1 MREDVVSEYLSLGL
15 RFGRLADGFVDSW
28 YGDPELYRRVD
39 AEPRP
44 DASGLAAQAARL
56 LAALPDSGLAE
67 SRRRFLSAQLT
78 ALNCAAGRLAGEEI
92 PFRDEV
98 RTYFEVDIELGDP
111 DRYAEIHDAIGA
123 LLPGAGDL
131 RARTAAFYER
141 NAVPPDRLAQAV
153 RAVSG
158 ELRAMTRR
166 LFALPE
172 RESVEYVVV
181 RDKPWN
187 AYNRYL
193 GGFRSRVEL
202 NADAGRTIAALP
214 LLAVHE
220 SYPGHHTEHC
230 RKEAG
235 LVAGAGHGEHA
246 ISLVNTPQCLMAE
259 GTAEMADAAVPGPGW
274 GRWTADIL
282 ADVGVRVD
290 GELVEEVLRLIRLLM
305 PARQDAAIMLHARGA
320 DPDQVTGYLER
331 WLLVSPDHARRM
343 TRFLTDPLWRAYSVT
358 YIEGPRLVGAWLDA
372 GPGQASLVERYQRLL
387 DEPLLPSDLRADL
400 EAAGSGTA
408 RPGAESVPART
419 GAEPG
424 EPDGS

>member
-1 MREDVVSEYLSLGL
+1 MREEVVTEYLSLGL

-28 YGDPELYRRVD
+28 YGDPELSRRVD

-44 DASGLAAQAARL
+44 DASGLAAQSADL
-56 LAALPDSGLAE
+56 LAALADSGLAE
-67 SRRRFLSAQLT
+67 PRRRFLSAQLA
-78 ALNCAAGRLAGEEI
+78 ALNCAARRMAGEEI

-98 RTYFEVDIELGDP
+98 RTYFEVDIEPGEP

-123 LLPGAGDL
+123 LLPGPGDL

-141 NAVPPDRLAQAV
+141 NAVPPERLARAVQAV
-153 RAVSG
+153 SD
-158 ELRAMTRR
+158 ELRAMTRTV
-166 LFALPE
+166 FGLPE

-202 NADAGRTIAALP
+202 NAEAGRTIAALP
-214 LLAVHE
+214 LLAIHE
-220 SYPGHHTEHC
+220 AYPGHHTEHC

-235 LVAGAGHGEHA
+235 LVDGAGHGEHL

-274 GRWTADIL
+274 GRWTAGIL
-282 ADVGVRVD
+282 ADAGVRVE

-305 PARQDAAIMLHARGA
+305 PARQDAALMLHDRGA
-320 DPDQVTGYLER
+320 DPDEVTGYLER
-331 WLLVSPDHARRM
+331 WLLVPPDHARRM

-372 GPGQASLVERYQRLL
+372 GTGGTSLVERYRRLL

-400 EAAGSGTA
+400 EAADP
-408 RPGAESVPART
+408 PGVRT
-419 GAEPG
+419 GAR
-424 EPDGS
+424 

>member
-1 MREDVVSEYLSLGL
+1 MREEVVTEYLSLGL

-28 YGDPELYRRVD
+28 HGGPEPARRVD

-44 DASGLAAQAARL
+44 DASGLAAQSAGL
-56 LAALPDSGLAE
+56 LAALADSGLAE
-67 SRRRFLSAQLT
+67 PRRRFLSAQLT
-78 ALNCAAGRLAGEEI
+78 ALNCAARRMAGEEI

-98 RTYFEVDIELGDP
+98 RTYFEVDIEPGEP

-123 LLPGAGDL
+123 LLPGPGDL

-141 NAVPPDRLAQAV
+141 NAVPPERLARAVQAV
-153 RAVSG
+153 SD
-158 ELRAMTRR
+158 ELRAMTRTV
-166 LFALPE
+166 FGLPE

-202 NADAGRTIAALP
+202 NAEAGRTIAALP
-214 LLAVHE
+214 LLAIHE
-220 SYPGHHTEHC
+220 AYPGHHTEHC

-235 LVAGAGHGEHA
+235 LVDGAGHGEHL

-274 GRWTADIL
+274 GRWTAGIL
-282 ADVGVRVD
+282 ADAGVRVE

-305 PARQDAAIMLHARGA
+305 PARQDAAIMLHERGA
-320 DPDQVTGYLER
+320 DPDEVTGYLER
-331 WLLVSPDHARRM
+331 WLLVPPDHARRM

-372 GPGQASLVERYQRLL
+372 GTGGTSLVERYRRLL

-400 EAAGSGTA
+400 EAADP
-408 RPGAESVPART
+408 PGLRT
-419 GAEPG
+419 GAR
-424 EPDGS
+424 

>member
-1 MREDVVSEYLSLGL
+1 MRDDVVTGYLSLGL

-28 YGDPELYRRVD
+28 YGDPELARRVG

-44 DASGLAAQAARL
+44 DAAGLAAGSARL

-67 SRRRFLSAQLT
+67 PRRRFLSAQLT
-78 ALNCAAGRLAGEEI
+78 ALNCAARRMAGEEI
-92 PFRDEV
+92 AFGDEV
-98 RTYFEVDIELGDP
+98 RTYFEVDIGLGDP
-111 DRYAEIHDAIGA
+111 DRYAQIHDAIGA

-131 RARTAAFYER
+131 RSRTAAFFER
-141 NAVPPDRLAQAV
+141 NAVPPDRLAPAVQAV
-153 RAVSG
+153 SD
-158 ELRAMTRR
+158 ELRAMTRTV
-166 LFALPE
+166 FGLPE

-202 NADAGRTIAALP
+202 NAEAGRTIAALP
-214 LLAVHE
+214 LLAIHE
-220 SYPGHHTEHC
+220 AYPGHHTEHC

-235 LVAGAGHGEHA
+235 LVDGAGHAEHQ

-274 GRWTADIL
+274 GRWTAGVL
-282 ADVGVRVD
+282 AGVGVEVE

-305 PARQDAAIMLHARGA
+305 PARQDAAVMLHDRGA
-320 DPDQVTGYLER
+320 DPDDVTRYLER
-331 WLLVSPDHARRM
+331 WLLVPPDHARRM

-372 GPGQASLVERYQRLL
+372 GGRTSLAERYQRLL

-400 EAAGSGTA
+400 AAGTERA
-408 RPGAESVPART
+408 RPAAVPAET
-419 GAEPG
+419 GTEAR
-424 EPDGS
+424 